1 MYDLS
6 WFASNFADQLGM
18 LQIEQ
23 CDTDAIP
30 LTFDNEAKPINLA
43 ELFQATLDVCSKV
56 RWLEYIILSGNQAWL
71 AGKSSVYRWFSQQ
84 PVDVQ
89 FPCLNRGGQ
98 SYLRPTA
105 SKQAPENGL
114 LTTQPWFAQLL
125 TSHWI
130 YPPNVLVNRGSR
142 DPGTPSCVLCLS
154 AWNHEPEDLR

>member
-1 MYDLS
+1 MFYLFCSYQLEWAFRCMTCLD
-6 WFASNFADQLGM
+6 SNFADQLGM

-30 LTFDNEAKPINLA
+30 LAFDNEAKPTNLA

-71 AGKSSVYRWFSQQ
+71 AGKSSVYRRFSQQ

-98 SYLRPTA
+98 AYLRPTA

-114 LTTQPWFAQLL
+114 LRSHGLL
-125 TSHWI
+125 NS
-130 YPPNVLVNRGSR
+130 
-142 DPGTPSCVLCLS
+142 
-154 AWNHEPEDLR
+154 